1 MYPLTVPKVAGVTS
15 ASFVIVNSAVY
26 PLLTPKTPIAVGV
39 RKPHGSVPLAVAVG
53 ARNNEIKIVNRAI
66 AKNSERPLLK
76 RSLFLYP
83 VIDLDPH
90 NCPDLATSLLI

>member
-1 MYPLTVPKVAGVTS
+1 MIVYPLTVPKVAGVTS

-53 ARNNEIKIVNRAI
+53 ARNNGIKIVNRAI
-66 AKNSERPLLK
+66 AKNCGRPLLK
-76 RSLFLYP
+76 KVFILVPCY
-83 VIDLDPH
+83 
-90 NCPDLATSLLI
+90 